1 MRVTLQRSI
10 RRTFLLTAVLV
21 SCAAF
26 AQKDRGSLTDQ
37 FPGMSAKERSRIAAK
52 EAEEAQKD
60 ANYQDVMRSAE
71 LSFQEGRYEEAISGY
86 EQARALR
93 PYNVYPK
100 VKIEDLRAL
109 IARQA
114 AEKDTTSIVE
124 EHPVEQETAAV
135 PHAIASEPVA
145 SGQVQAEM
153 TPPVTAPTPEPV
165 VEVAEERI
173 SSPPP
178 TPTFAKAAEGIIEQR
193 YREGH
198 AFVIERA
205 VTIDGRLVKY
215 KRVYHPHG
223 QTFYFEDG
231 FSVDERVWKARFPD
245 R

>member
-1 MRVTLQRSI
+1 
-10 RRTFLLTAVLV
+10 
-21 SCAAF
+21 
-26 AQKDRGSLTDQ
+26 
-37 FPGMSAKERSRIAAK
+37 MSAKERSRIAAK

-60 ANYQDVMRSAE
+60 ASYQDVMRAAE
-71 LSFQEGRYEEAISGY
+71 LSFQEGRYEEAIRGY
-86 EQARALR
+86 EQARAMR

-114 AEKDTTSIVE
+114 AEKDTTTIVE
-124 EHPVEQETAAV
+124 EHPVDQEPAQ
-135 PHAIASEPVA
+135 PPVA
-145 SGQVQAEM
+145 ATPAPQVAD
-153 TPPVTAPTPEPV
+153 PEPSASQHV
-165 VEVAEERI
+165 PADPAPPEKAAEPAIEGRQEKT
-173 SSPPP
+173 SSQTSPPSL
-178 TPTFAKAAEGIIEQR
+178 AKAAEGIIEQR

>member
-1 MRVTLQRSI
+1 MRVPLQRSI
-10 RRTFLLTAVLV
+10 RHAFLLSGAFVW
-21 SCAAF
+21 CAAF

-60 ANYQDVMRSAE
+60 ANYQDVMRAAE

-114 AEKDTTSIVE
+114 AEKDTTDMVE
-124 EHPVEQETAAV
+124 EHPVDPEPETGPQARPTEPA
-135 PHAIASEPVA
+135 ASEPV
-145 SGQVQAEM
+145 QPYVM
-153 TPPVTAPTPEPV
+153 PPATDPAPV
-165 VEVAEERI
+165 VDVAQEKI
-173 SSPPP
+173 SAPPP
-178 TPTFAKAAEGIIEQR
+178 TPSFAKAAEGIIEQR